1 MIRWCSSRY
10 EINLSIKIYNHKKRC
25 RRLLARGCS
34 LDSGGPHLH
43 RQDDVSD
50 SHNVF
55 GVDNRG
61 FGDFADVGNAVNFAK
76 KHDFTAIHG
85 SKIVLDV
92 TAEREVPLGIVSL
105 AKGVGSFV
113 GDIVKPAY
121 SLCGCVPDANIT
133 GEYSSKTTTFKEDV
147 NVPIVSTS
155 DHCTLQA
162 DLTSWVPP
170 VGYVHL
176 GTCDQ
181 TYQHCGAR
189 FWYEER
195 IKNNPRNA
203 RPKYH
208 RCCTGRRVVLRT
220 YK

>member
-92 TAEREVPLGIVSL
+92 TAEREVLLALLKVSGLSL
-105 AKGVGSFV
+105 AILLNQRAPYVIDSIKKGGLPYATIYIGLGGPGKHAVW
-113 GDIVKPAY
+113 IV
-121 SLCGCVPDANIT
+121 LD
-133 GEYSSKTTTFKEDV
+133 F
-147 NVPIVSTS
+147 PILLAQTMGL
-155 DHCTLQA
+155 LQ
-162 DLTSWVPP
+162 D
-170 VGYVHL
+170 
-176 GTCDQ
+176 
-181 TYQHCGAR
+181 
-189 FWYEER
+189 
-195 IKNNPRNA
+195 K
-203 RPKYH
+203 
-208 RCCTGRRVVLRT
+208 LR
-220 YK
+220 